1 MTIVKW
7 LALLALPVL
16 AAVGVYQ
23 LVSTKE
29 PEKPPVAASSPTPS
43 AAPTESPSP
52 IPSPSPSPV
61 ASPSPTVQAEGEG
74 RLQVLNGSGT
84 PGLGNKVA
92 DKLRQEGYEIVSTG
106 NSVRRYEQTTVF
118 YQPGSEALAR
128 EVSRFLGTTKIEPA
142 PDNLDKKIP
151 VTVVVGADYSDD

>member
-7 LALLALPVL
+7 LALLALPVI

-23 LVSTKE
+23 LVSTE
-29 PEKPPVAASSPTPS
+29 APEKPPAAAPSPTPS
-43 AAPTESPSP
+43 PEPSESP
-52 IPSPSPSPV
+52 IPSPTPPPA

-84 PGLGNKVA
+84 AGLGNKVA

-106 NSVRRYEQTTVF
+106 NSVRRYDQTTVF

-128 EVSRFLGTTKIEPA
+128 EVARFLGTTKIEPA
-142 PDNLDKKIP
+142 PDNLDKEIP
-151 VTVVVGADYSDD
+151 VTVVVGADYTDE